1 MADNEHIP
9 PKGQGLRY
17 EVGSTVVPGDRLGRA
32 AHAIVDSGDLSET
45 NPNNRLRSAVPQV
58 VLKAGPGTYIRG
70 GHLFASVAG
79 TLNVDR
85 SNVNQP
91 SNETDSASST
101 ITVSVRPKRGFRALM
116 QVLRQDQTVLAR
128 VVRIATQQIIVDIVA
143 NQNGLLD
150 SIASGCIRR
159 EDVNSRAQQATEPTE
174 AVTAAVLTQYFRP
187 GDWIVARIISLGD
200 EHRYYLSTAEPALG
214 VIHAVSAVSGIP
226 MLPVSWKEMECPET
240 SKKEPR
246 KCARP
251 QRLANAPVA
260 RKALK
265 LAGVSMG

>member
-1 MADNEHIP
+1 MDDNEHLP

-32 AHAIVDSGDLSET
+32 AHATVDSGDLSET
-45 NPNNRLRSAVPQV
+45 NPSSWSVAPQI

-70 GHLFASVAG
+70 GHLFASIAG

-85 SNVNQP
+85 STVNQP
-91 SNETDSASST
+91 SNEKDSATST
-101 ITVSVRPKRGFRALM
+101 ILIVSVRPKRGFRALM

-150 SIASGCIRR
+150 SPASGCIRR
-159 EDVNSRAQQATEPTE
+159 EDVNSRAQQATEPSE

-214 VIHAVSAVSGIP
+214 VIHAESAVSGIP

-240 SKKEPR
+240 SVKEPR

-251 QRLANAPVA
+251 QKLAAATVA
-260 RKALK
+260 QRALN
-265 LAGVSMG
+265 LAGVSIG